1 MAQYAQSPSF
11 ILHQVTCQFA
21 TGVTLFGPISLS
33 LEPAL
38 CGLVGRNGCGLR
50 CSTAHRI
57 PVDNAG

>member
-38 CGLVGRNGCGLR
+38 CGLVGRNG
-50 CSTAHRI
+50 
-57 PVDNAG
+57 